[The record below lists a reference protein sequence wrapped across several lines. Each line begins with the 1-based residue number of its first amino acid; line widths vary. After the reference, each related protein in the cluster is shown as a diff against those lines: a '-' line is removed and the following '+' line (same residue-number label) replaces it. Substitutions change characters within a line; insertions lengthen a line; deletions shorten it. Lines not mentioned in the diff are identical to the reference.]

1 MIMKYITLTIIS
13 LILFSCKDNSSEK
26 GLSESNSPRI
36 EMNEVEDNFEN
47 ISNQQNEIKKE
58 VVANRQ
64 KIIKKFGKQ
73 LDFCSCIQFH
83 DSLNNA
89 AQKELSDQQIE
100 KLLNRWEQME
110 VKCKELVNT
119 EHRTP
124 EERLAHERRV
134 QNCLK

>member
-1 MIMKYITLTIIS
+1 MKFIA
-13 LILFSCKDNSSEK
+13 LIFIPLFFISCKSEPTTK
-26 GLSESNSPRI
+26 ETKQEFLNEPESKDEKVIESDLSN
-36 EMNEVEDNFEN
+36 
-47 ISNQQNEIKKE
+47 IKKPLQTE
-58 VVANRQ
+58 VIENHQ
-64 KIIKKFGKQ
+64 KITQKYGKQ

-89 AQKELSDQQIE
+89 AQKDLSDKQIE

-124 EERLAHERRV
+124 EERFAHERKV
-134 QNCLK
+134 QKCLN

>member
-1 MIMKYITLTIIS
+1 M
-13 LILFSCKDNSSEK
+13 LIFIAFLFFSCGGERASKESKQEFSNELELKDEQMIDGN
-26 GLSESNSPRI
+26 LSNNKKSI
-36 EMNEVEDNFEN
+36 QTEMNE
-47 ISNQQNEIKKE
+47 
-58 VVANRQ
+58 NRQ
-64 KIIKKFGKQ
+64 KITQKYGKQ

-83 DSLNNA
+83 DSLNDA
-89 AQKELSDQQIE
+89 AQKELTEQQIE

-134 QNCLK
+134 QKCLN

>member
-1 MIMKYITLTIIS
+1 MLTIIV
-13 LILFSCKDNSSEK
+13 LLFINCESTGTSNVQKQEVSEELELK
-26 GLSESNSPRI
+26 EDKITNDDFPNTKKSI
-36 EMNEVEDNFEN
+36 EKEIVENH
-47 ISNQQNEIKKE
+47 
-58 VVANRQ
+58 Q
-64 KIIKKFGKQ
+64 KITQKYGKQ

-89 AQKELSDQQIE
+89 AQKDLSDKQIE

-124 EERLAHERRV
+124 EERLAHERKV
-134 QNCLK
+134 QKCLN